1 MLCDLIEKIAFDME
15 QLPALGAL
23 QVIVVTAVRVPAD
36 ILIAR
41 ALPVVEHELAHAPVA
56 QHLFKV
62 AVDRRLSDMA
72 AALAQGV
79 RNILGGQ
86 MLAAAVFEQGENQFA
101 LRCVLAHKSTSL
113 SLDGKEK
120 FYSAAN

>member
-1 MLCDLIEKIAFDME
+1 MLKNMRRDLIEKIAFDME

-23 QVIVVTAVRVPAD
+23 QMIVVAAVRVPAD

-62 AVDRRLSDMA
+62 AVDRRLPDRA

-86 MLAAAVFEQGENQFA
+86 MLAAAVFEQGKISSPCF
-101 LRCVLAHKSTSL
+101 VL
-113 SLDGKEK
+113 
-120 FYSAAN
+120 